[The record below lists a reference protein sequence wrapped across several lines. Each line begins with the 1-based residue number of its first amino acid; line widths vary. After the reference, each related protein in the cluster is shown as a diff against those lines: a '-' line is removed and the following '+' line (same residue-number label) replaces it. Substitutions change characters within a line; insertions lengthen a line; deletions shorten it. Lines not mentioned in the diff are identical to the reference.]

1 MDDSQHEQRRR
12 WFESYVERVSN
23 GVIKPPADGVRY
35 TCPCCGYLTLDE
47 RGGYDIC
54 ELCNWEDDGQDD
66 PHADEV
72 YGGPNGRYS
81 LAEARQ
87 NFRKYLVMYAP
98 EDDPRMGGT
107 DSEKERE
114 AKKAIITAFDEMWRT
129 TNETRLKNL
138 WEIIRQNE
146 ATLKREM
153 NRKIRE
159 YERLHKP

>member
-1 MDDSQHEQRRR
+1 MDNDLYKQRRR

-23 GVIKPPADGVRY
+23 GVVKPPIEGVRY

-66 PHADEV
+66 PHADEI

-81 LAEARQ
+81 LAEARE
-87 NFRKYLVMYAP
+87 NFRKYLVMYPP
-98 EDDPRMGGT
+98 EDDTRIGGA

-114 AKKAIITAFDEMWRT
+114 AKKSIMAAFDEMWHT
-129 TNETRLKNL
+129 ENDEPVKDL
-138 WEIIRQNE
+138 WEVIRQSE
-146 ATLKREM
+146 ATLDSET